1 MQAPQDGSRIAI
13 IEIGTNSTKLI
24 VARVAAGTGYRIV
37 RFSKRTTRI
46 GRGLETAARLSTA
59 GLERT
64 IEAIRTFNRG
74 LPRSIHRFAFST
86 YAMRRASTTHDVVR
100 LEKALCCP
108 LKILTGKQEA
118 RFAYQSARH
127 SLRLDRHAT
136 VLVDIGGGSTEIV
149 LAEGGRVR
157 ATRSLPVGAL
167 HLTER
172 FLTSDPIAADQL
184 AGMVVHVRATIDK
197 ALCVMSI
204 DRRRPGE
211 FDLAASGG
219 TVTTLANIIAPRGH
233 GDGASV
239 RSIEVSR
246 CLDRL
251 VRIPLRMRKR
261 IVGLAA
267 DRADIM
273 PAGLVIVR
281 ELLRATGKRVL
292 RVNPGGV
299 REGVLLHIIE
309 NGLRWQR

>member
-1 MQAPQDGSRIAI
+1 MQAPRDGSRIAI
-13 IEIGTNSTKLI
+13 VEIGTNSTKLV
-24 VARVAAGTGYRIV
+24 VARVTSGVLSYRIV

-46 GRGLETAARLSTA
+46 GRGLETSGRLSTV
-59 GLERT
+59 GLEQT
-64 IEAIRTFNRG
+64 IDAIRAFAHT
-74 LPRSIHRFAFST
+74 LPRGMHRFAFST
-86 YAMRRASTTHDVVR
+86 YAMRRASTARDVAR
-100 LEKALCCP
+100 LEKALGCP
-108 LKILTGKQEA
+108 LKILTGRQEA

-127 SLRLDRHAT
+127 SLRLDLYST

-149 LAEGGRVR
+149 LADGGRVR
-157 ATRSLPVGAL
+157 AARSLPVGAL

-172 FLTSDPIAADQL
+172 FLTSDPIAQDEL
-184 AGMVVHVRATIDK
+184 ARMVVHVRATIER
-197 ALCVMSI
+197 ALRVMSI

-219 TVTTLANIIAPRGH
+219 TVTTLANIIAPG
-233 GDGASV
+233 GKGNATSV

-251 VRIPLRMRKR
+251 VRTPLRMRKR
-261 IVGLAA
+261 IAGLAA

-273 PAGLVIVR
+273 PAGVVIVR

-299 REGVLLHIIE
+299 REGVLLHIIG
-309 NGLRWQR
+309 NGLRW